1 MKQYLFL
8 IGVRTV
14 LHYCIFGLVINLELI
29 KISALPSFNLS
40 QKKIQSSDGYL
51 TSIRN

>member
-8 IGVRTV
+8 IGVRIV

-40 QKKIQSSDGYL
+40 QKKSNHLMGIL
-51 TSIRN
+51 LL